1 MKNSIKSMALLIKE
15 FPLILLVKIY
25 SVISGVIKSLI
36 PIYTINYIV
45 STYENNMM
53 GLTNIPVNQVI
64 NTVIIYFVILLF
76 LLLIDFFISCYAGYV
91 DRSFNAKIALKL
103 YNQISKID
111 YEFYENPDF
120 LNDYMRSLER
130 GASNIQMSAN
140 NSFRLITLLFQS
152 VSVLAILLT
161 IHYAIIIYV
170 LLIGALYFIIRMIM
184 SKLNN
189 KYYSSIQQYHRR
201 TWYSNRAFTLKDSN
215 ADIKTTNIDKL
226 LLDNNDV
233 SYEKIIYH
241 HDKIISKRTALSIIC
256 EIMISLL
263 YPGII
268 AILCAVTIDDL
279 QLSSFASLT
288 VAATTLSGF
297 ISQFAMLLGSL
308 QDNNVECKV
317 AFEFLKNK
325 GNIEGEDNE
334 LLKGDFNKLSVK
346 NISFS
351 YEKKGDNSFKAIN
364 DVSMEISK
372 GEKIAI
378 VGING
383 AGKTTLVK
391 LLLRLY
397 DVDEGSII
405 INDQDYKQINTK
417 SLREKVGAVFQN
429 IEVYAVTIAENVLL
443 REVKGQED
451 IDLVNK
457 ALEFSGLYEYV
468 YSLPDNIN
476 TKVTREFHRQG
487 IIFSGGQMQKLAIAR
502 GYAQDY
508 QLFIL
513 DEPSSALDPIA
524 EAKVYNNM
532 LELGKNKTMIFIS
545 HRLTTT
551 VNADKIYLF
560 ENGAI
565 LEQGTHEQL
574 MNLNGQYKK
583 MFESQAI
590 KYLGGDYNA

>member
-1 MKNSIKSMALLIKE
+1 MKNCLKSMALLIKE
-15 FPLILLVKIY
+15 FPLQIVLRIY
-25 SVISGVIKSLI
+25 YIVSGVVKSLI
-36 PIYTINYIV
+36 PIYAINYIV
-45 STYENNMM
+45 SSYESNQAN
-53 GLTNIPVNQVI
+53 VNK
-64 NTVIIYFVILLF
+64 VIIHVIIVFAILLL
-76 LLLIDFFISCYAGYV
+76 LLLIDFLLSCYQGYV
-91 DRSFNAKIALKL
+91 DRNFNARIALRF
-103 YNQISKID
+103 YDQISKID
-111 YEFYENPDF
+111 YDFYENPDF

-130 GASNIQMSAN
+130 GASNISQCAN
-140 NSFRLITLLFQS
+140 NSFRLIVLIFQS
-152 VSVLAILLT
+152 SSVLAILLS
-161 IHYAIIIYV
+161 IHYAVIIYV
-170 LLIGALYFIIRMIM
+170 LVIGIIYFLIRMIM
-184 SKLNN
+184 SKLSN
-189 KYYSSIQQYHRR
+189 KYYSSIQQYNRR

-215 ADIKTTNIDKL
+215 ADIKTTDIDKL
-226 LLDNNDV
+226 LLENNDN
-233 SYEKIIYH
+233 SYSKIISY
-241 HDKIISKRTALSIIC
+241 HDKIISKRSILAIVC
-256 EIMISLL
+256 EVMVSLL

-268 AILCAVTIDDL
+268 AILCLVTIKDL

-288 VAATTLSGF
+288 VAATTLASY
-297 ISQFAMLLGSL
+297 ISQFASILGML

-317 AFEFLKNK
+317 AFNFFKNVGK
-325 GNIEGEDNE
+325 IEGEDNNQFTE
-334 LLKGDFNKLSVK
+334 DFNNLKIN

-351 YEKKGDNSFKAIN
+351 YDKSYQAIN
-364 DVSMEISK
+364 DISMEINK

-397 DVDEGSII
+397 DVDSGNIL
-405 INDQDYKQINTK
+405 INNQDYKTLNTK
-417 SLREKVGAVFQN
+417 SLRKKVGAVFQN

-443 REVKGQED
+443 REVKSED
-451 IDLVNK
+451 DIKLVND
-457 ALEFSGLYEYV
+457 ALKFSGLYDYV
-468 YSLPDNIN
+468 YSLKDNIN

-487 IIFSGGQMQKLAIAR
+487 IIFSGGQRQKLAIAR

-524 EAKVYNNM
+524 EAKVYDNM

-560 ENGAI
+560 EYGKI
-565 LEQGTHEQL
+565 IEQGTHKQL
-574 MNLNGQYKK
+574 MELNGQYKK
-583 MFESQAI
+583 MFDSQAI

>member
-1 MKNSIKSMALLIKE
+1 MKNSIKSMVLLIKE

-36 PIYTINYIV
+36 PIYTITYIV
-45 STYENNMM
+45 TSYENNLN
-53 GLTNIPVNQVI
+53 GLQYVSINQVI
-64 NTVIIYFVILLF
+64 NNVIIMFLILLA

-91 DRSFNAKIALKL
+91 DRSFNARIALKL

-130 GASNIQMSAN
+130 GASNIQMSSN
-140 NSFRLITLLFQS
+140 NSFRLITLIFQS
-152 VSVLAILLT
+152 ASVLAILLS
-161 IHYAIIIYV
+161 IHYAVIIYV
-170 LLIGALYFIIRMIM
+170 LIIGVVYFIIRMIM

-215 ADIKTTNIDKL
+215 ADIKTTDIDKL
-226 LLDNNDV
+226 LLDNNDI
-233 SYEKIIYH
+233 SYENIINH
-241 HDKIISKRTALSIIC
+241 HDKIISKRAILSVIC

-268 AILCAVTIDDL
+268 AILCLVTIDDL

-317 AFEFLKNK
+317 AFDFLKNK
-325 GNIEGEDNE
+325 GKIEGEEN
-334 LLKGDFNKLSVK
+334 NKLSADFNSLSIN

-351 YEKKGDNSFKAIN
+351 YDKNSENNYKAIN
-364 DVSMEISK
+364 NVSMNISK
-372 GEKIAI
+372 GQKIAI

-397 DVDEGSII
+397 DVDEGII
-405 INDQDYKQINTK
+405 EINNQDYKTLNTK

-443 REVKGQED
+443 REIKGQED
-451 IDLVNK
+451 IELVNN
-457 ALEFSGLYEYV
+457 ALQFSGLYEYV
-468 YSLPDNIN
+468 YSLPENIN
-476 TKVTREFHRQG
+476 TRVTREFHRQG

-560 ENGAI
+560 ENGSI
-565 LEQGTHEQL
+565 LEQGTHKEL
-574 MNLNGQYKK
+574 MELNGQYKK

>member
-1 MKNSIKSMALLIKE
+1 MKNSLKSMMLLVKE
-15 FPLILLVKIY
+15 FPLILIVKIY

-36 PIYTINYIV
+36 PIYTITYIV
-45 STYENNMM
+45 STYENNLL
-53 GLTNIPVNQVI
+53 GLIYVPTDQVI
-64 NTVIIYFVILLF
+64 KNVIILFLILLA
-76 LLLIDFFISCYAGYV
+76 LLLIDFFISCYSGYV
-91 DRSFNAKIALKL
+91 DRSFSARIALRF

-140 NSFRLITLLFQS
+140 NSFRVITLVFQS
-152 VSVLAILLT
+152 ASVLAILLS
-161 IHYAIIIYV
+161 IHYAVIIYV
-170 LLIGALYFIIRMIM
+170 LLIGLLYFVIRMLM

-189 KYYSSIQQYHRR
+189 KYYSSIQQYNRR

-215 ADIKTTNIDKL
+215 ADIKTTDIDKL

-233 SYEKIIYH
+233 SYEHIIKH
-241 HDKIISKRTALSIIC
+241 HDKIISKRALLSVIC

-268 AILCAVTIDDL
+268 DILCVVTIDDL

-325 GNIEGEDNE
+325 GRIEGEENNKFDE
-334 LLKGDFNKLSVK
+334 DFNSLLVN
-346 NISFS
+346 NITFS
-351 YEKKGDNSFKAIN
+351 YDKNSENNYKAIN
-364 DVSMEISK
+364 NVSMNISK

-397 DVDEGSII
+397 DVDDGSIL
-405 INDQDYKQINTK
+405 INNQDYKTLNTK

-443 REVKGQED
+443 RQVRNQED
-451 IDLVNK
+451 IDLVNRS
-457 ALEFSGLYEYV
+457 LQFSGLYDYV

-476 TKVTREFHRQG
+476 TRVTREFHRQG

-560 ENGAI
+560 ENGSI
-565 LEQGTHEQL
+565 LEQGTHKQL
-574 MNLNGQYKK
+574 MELNGQYKQ

>member
-1 MKNSIKSMALLIKE
+1 MKNCLKSMALLIKE
-15 FPLILLVKIY
+15 FPLQIVLRIY
-25 SVISGVIKSLI
+25 YIVSGVVKSLI
-36 PIYTINYIV
+36 PIYAINYIV
-45 STYENNMM
+45 SSYESNQAN
-53 GLTNIPVNQVI
+53 VNK
-64 NTVIIYFVILLF
+64 VIIHVIIVFAILLV
-76 LLLIDFFISCYAGYV
+76 LLLIDFFLSCYQGYV
-91 DRSFNAKIALKL
+91 DRNFNARIALRF
-103 YNQISKID
+103 YDQISKID
-111 YEFYENPDF
+111 YDFYENPDF

-130 GASNIQMSAN
+130 GASNISQCAN
-140 NSFRLITLLFQS
+140 NSFRLIVLIFQS
-152 VSVLAILLT
+152 SSVLAILLS
-161 IHYAIIIYV
+161 IHYAVIIYV
-170 LLIGALYFIIRMIM
+170 LVIGIIYFLIRMIM
-184 SKLNN
+184 SKLSN
-189 KYYSSIQQYHRR
+189 KYYSSIQQYNRR

-215 ADIKTTNIDKL
+215 ADIKTTDIDKL
-226 LLDNNDV
+226 LLENNDN
-233 SYEKIIYH
+233 SYSKIISY
-241 HDKIISKRTALSIIC
+241 HDKIISKRSILAIVC
-256 EIMISLL
+256 EVMVSLL

-268 AILCAVTIDDL
+268 AILCLVTIKDL

-288 VAATTLSGF
+288 VAATTLASY
-297 ISQFAMLLGSL
+297 ISQFASILGML

-317 AFEFLKNK
+317 AFNFFKNVGK
-325 GNIEGEDNE
+325 IEGEDNNQFTE
-334 LLKGDFNKLSVK
+334 DFNNLKIN

-351 YEKKGDNSFKAIN
+351 YDKSYQAIN
-364 DVSMEISK
+364 DISMEINK

-397 DVDEGSII
+397 DVDSGNILV
-405 INDQDYKQINTK
+405 NNQDYKTLNTK
-417 SLREKVGAVFQN
+417 SLRKKVGAVFQN

-443 REVKGQED
+443 REVKSED
-451 IDLVNK
+451 DIKLVND
-457 ALEFSGLYEYV
+457 ALKFSGLYDYV
-468 YSLPDNIN
+468 YSLKDNIN

-524 EAKVYNNM
+524 EAKVYDNM

-560 ENGAI
+560 EYGKI
-565 LEQGTHEQL
+565 IEQGTHKQL
-574 MNLNGQYKK
+574 MELNGQYKK
-583 MFESQAI
+583 MFDSQAI

>member
-1 MKNSIKSMALLIKE
+1 MKNSIKSMILLVKE

-25 SVISGVIKSLI
+25 SVVSGVIKSLI
-36 PIYTINYIV
+36 PIRTITYIV
-45 STYENNMM
+45 STYENNSL
-53 GLTNIPVNQVI
+53 GLTSVTVNEVI
-64 NTVIIYFVILLF
+64 NTVIIYFLILLA

-91 DRSFNAKIALKL
+91 DRSFNARIALKL

-140 NSFRLITLLFQS
+140 NSFRLITLVFQS
-152 VSVLAILLT
+152 ASVLVILLS
-161 IHYAIIIYV
+161 IHYAVIIYV
-170 LLIGALYFIIRMIM
+170 LLIGILYFIIRMIM

-215 ADIKTTNIDKL
+215 ADIKTTDIDKL

-233 SYEKIIYH
+233 SYEHIINK
-241 HDKIISKRTALSIIC
+241 HDKIISKRSMLSVIC

-268 AILCAVTIDDL
+268 AILCVVTIDDL

-317 AFEFLKNK
+317 AFDFLKNK
-325 GNIEGEDNE
+325 GKIEGVDNKKFE
-334 LLKGDFNKLSVK
+334 EDFNSLLVN

-351 YEKKGDNSFKAIN
+351 YDKNSENNYKAIN
-364 DVSMEISK
+364 NVSMNISK

-397 DVDEGSII
+397 DVDEGNIE
-405 INDQDYKQINTK
+405 INNQDYKTLNTK
-417 SLREKVGAVFQN
+417 SLRTKVGAVFQN

-443 REVKGQED
+443 RQVKCQED
-451 IDLVNK
+451 IDLVNR
-457 ALEFSGLYEYV
+457 ALQFSGLYDYV
-468 YSLPDNIN
+468 YSLPENIN
-476 TKVTREFHRQG
+476 TRVTREFHRQG

-524 EAKVYNNM
+524 EAQVYNNM

-560 ENGAI
+560 ENGSI
-565 LEQGTHEQL
+565 LEQGTHKEL
-574 MNLNGQYKK
+574 MELNGQYKK

>member
-1 MKNSIKSMALLIKE
+1 MKNSIKSMVLLIKE

-36 PIYTINYIV
+36 PIYTITYIV
-45 STYENNMM
+45 TSYENNLN
-53 GLTNIPVNQVI
+53 GLQYVSINQVI
-64 NTVIIYFVILLF
+64 NNVIIMFLILLA

-91 DRSFNAKIALKL
+91 DRSFNARIALKL

-130 GASNIQMSAN
+130 GASNIQMSSN
-140 NSFRLITLLFQS
+140 NSFRLITLIFQS
-152 VSVLAILLT
+152 ASVLAILLS
-161 IHYAIIIYV
+161 IHYAVIIYV
-170 LLIGALYFIIRMIM
+170 LIIGVVYFIIRMIM

-215 ADIKTTNIDKL
+215 ADIKTTDIDKL
-226 LLDNNDV
+226 LLDNNDM
-233 SYEKIIYH
+233 SYENIINH
-241 HDKIISKRTALSIIC
+241 HDKIISKRAILSVIC

-268 AILCAVTIDDL
+268 AILCLVTIDDL

-317 AFEFLKNK
+317 AFDFLKNK
-325 GNIEGEDNE
+325 GKIEGEEN
-334 LLKGDFNKLSVK
+334 NKLSADFNCLSIN

-351 YEKKGDNSFKAIN
+351 YDKNSENNYKAIN
-364 DVSMEISK
+364 NVSMNISK
-372 GEKIAI
+372 GQKIAI

-397 DVDEGSII
+397 DVDEGII
-405 INDQDYKQINTK
+405 EINNQDYKTLNTK

-443 REVKGQED
+443 REIKGPED
-451 IDLVNK
+451 IELVNS
-457 ALEFSGLYEYV
+457 ALQFSGLYEYV
-468 YSLPDNIN
+468 YSLPENIN
-476 TKVTREFHRQG
+476 TRVTREFHRQG

-560 ENGAI
+560 ENGSI
-565 LEQGTHEQL
+565 LEQGTHKEL
-574 MNLNGQYKK
+574 MELNGQYKK

>member
-1 MKNSIKSMALLIKE
+1 MKNSIKSMVLLIKE

-36 PIYTINYIV
+36 PIYTITYIV
-45 STYENNMM
+45 TSYENNLN
-53 GLTNIPVNQVI
+53 GLQYVSINQVI
-64 NTVIIYFVILLF
+64 NNVIIMFLILLA

-91 DRSFNAKIALKL
+91 DRSFNARIALKL

-130 GASNIQMSAN
+130 GASNIQMSSN
-140 NSFRLITLLFQS
+140 NSFRLITLIFQS
-152 VSVLAILLT
+152 ASVLAILLS
-161 IHYAIIIYV
+161 IHYAVIIYV
-170 LLIGALYFIIRMIM
+170 LIIGVVYFIIRMIM

-215 ADIKTTNIDKL
+215 ADIKTTDIDKL
-226 LLDNNDV
+226 LLDNNDI
-233 SYEKIIYH
+233 SYENIINH
-241 HDKIISKRTALSIIC
+241 HDKIISKRAILSVIC

-268 AILCAVTIDDL
+268 AILCLVTIDDL

-317 AFEFLKNK
+317 AFDFLKNK
-325 GNIEGEDNE
+325 GKIEGEEN
-334 LLKGDFNKLSVK
+334 NKLSADFNSLSIN

-351 YEKKGDNSFKAIN
+351 YDKNSENNYKAIN
-364 DVSMEISK
+364 NVSMNISK
-372 GEKIAI
+372 GQKIAI

-397 DVDEGSII
+397 DVDEGII
-405 INDQDYKQINTK
+405 EINNQDYKTLNTK

-443 REVKGQED
+443 REIKGPED
-451 IDLVNK
+451 IELVNN
-457 ALEFSGLYEYV
+457 ALQFSGLYEYV
-468 YSLPDNIN
+468 YSLPENIN
-476 TKVTREFHRQG
+476 TRVTREFHRQG

-560 ENGAI
+560 ENGSI
-565 LEQGTHEQL
+565 LEQGTHKEL
-574 MNLNGQYKK
+574 MELNGQYKK

>member
-1 MKNSIKSMALLIKE
+1 MKNCLKSMALLIKE
-15 FPLILLVKIY
+15 FPLQIVLRIY
-25 SVISGVIKSLI
+25 YIVSGVVKSLI
-36 PIYTINYIV
+36 PIYAINYIV
-45 STYENNMM
+45 SSYESNQAN
-53 GLTNIPVNQVI
+53 VNK
-64 NTVIIYFVILLF
+64 VIIHVIIVFVILLV
-76 LLLIDFFISCYAGYV
+76 LLLIDFFLSCYQGYV
-91 DRSFNAKIALKL
+91 DRNFNARIALRF
-103 YNQISKID
+103 YDQISKID
-111 YEFYENPDF
+111 YDFYENPDF

-130 GASNIQMSAN
+130 GASNISQCAN
-140 NSFRLITLLFQS
+140 NSFRLIVLIFQS
-152 VSVLAILLT
+152 SSVLAILLS
-161 IHYAIIIYV
+161 IHYAVIIYV
-170 LLIGALYFIIRMIM
+170 LVIGIIYFLIRMIM
-184 SKLNN
+184 SKLSN
-189 KYYSSIQQYHRR
+189 KYYSSIQQYNRR

-215 ADIKTTNIDKL
+215 ADIKTTDIDKL
-226 LLDNNDV
+226 LLENNDN
-233 SYEKIIYH
+233 SYSKIISY
-241 HDKIISKRTALSIIC
+241 HDKIIAKRSILAIVC
-256 EIMISLL
+256 EVMVSLL

-268 AILCAVTIDDL
+268 AILCLVTIKDL

-288 VAATTLSGF
+288 VAATTLASY
-297 ISQFAMLLGSL
+297 ISQFASILGML

-317 AFEFLKNK
+317 AFNFFKNVGK
-325 GNIEGEDNE
+325 IEGEDNNQFTE
-334 LLKGDFNKLSVK
+334 DFNNLKIN

-351 YEKKGDNSFKAIN
+351 YDKSYQAIN
-364 DVSMEISK
+364 DISMEINK

-397 DVDEGSII
+397 DVDSGNIL
-405 INDQDYKQINTK
+405 INNQDYKTLNTK
-417 SLREKVGAVFQN
+417 SLRKKVGAVFQN

-443 REVKGQED
+443 REVKNED
-451 IDLVNK
+451 DIKLVND
-457 ALEFSGLYEYV
+457 ALKFSGLYDYV
-468 YSLPDNIN
+468 YSLKDNIN

-524 EAKVYNNM
+524 EAKVYDNM

-560 ENGAI
+560 EYGKI
-565 LEQGTHEQL
+565 IEQGTHKQL
-574 MNLNGQYKK
+574 MELNGQYKK
-583 MFESQAI
+583 MFDSQAI